1 MSHLSVRTLLG
12 DVAKSLDDSVQFG
25 YGRRSE
31 FNMIDNKKY
40 PYIWLLPLS
49 ASRRFINNNT
59 TKTRTWNVQL
69 VFLDVDKADA
79 NEDQTTEIHDTLDI
93 VVAKYMQALDDW
105 YERSYD
111 TVGALTIQNDNQQPF
126 YKDDAGIHSGW
137 LLTFQLVVSDD
148 FNYCVEPNISVYAG
162 NI

>member
-1 MSHLSVRTLLG
+1 MSHLSIRTLLG
-12 DVAKSLDDSVQFG
+12 DVARSLDDSVQFG

-31 FNMIDNKKY
+31 FNMIENKKY

-49 ASRRFINNNT
+49 AGRRFINNNT
-59 TKTRTWNVQL
+59 TKTRTWTVQM

-79 NEDQTTEIHDTLDI
+79 NEDQTTEIHDTLDLM
-93 VVAKYMQALDDW
+93 VAKFMQALDDW

-137 LLTFQLVVSDD
+137 FLTFQIVVSDD
-148 FNYCVEPNISVYAG
+148 FLYCSPENVDLYAG

>member
-1 MSHLSVRTLLG
+1 MSHLSVRTLLC
-12 DVAKSLDDSVQFG
+12 DVARSLDDSVQFG

-31 FNMIDNKKY
+31 FNMIESKKY
-40 PYIWLLPLS
+40 PYIWLLPL
-49 ASRRFINNNT
+49 AGSRRFINNNT

-79 NEDQTTEIHDTLDI
+79 NEDQTTEIHDTLDLM
-93 VVAKYMQALDDW
+93 VARYMQALDDW

-111 TVGALTIQNDNQQPF
+111 TVGALTIQNDSQQPF

-148 FNYCVEPNISVYAG
+148 FNYCVEPNISLYAG